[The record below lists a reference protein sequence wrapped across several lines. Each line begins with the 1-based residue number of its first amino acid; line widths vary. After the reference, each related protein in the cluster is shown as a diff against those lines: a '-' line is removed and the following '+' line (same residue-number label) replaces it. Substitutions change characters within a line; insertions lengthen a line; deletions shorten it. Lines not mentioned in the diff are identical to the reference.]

1 VLIDH
6 WPLVGLRVRTDRLEL
21 RLPTDDELAE
31 LADLAARGVHRPDER
46 PFLTPWTDLPPRE
59 LARGVV
65 QRHWRDRGLWTPY
78 QWTLELAVF
87 AHGRPV
93 GVQQMRAR
101 DFAVLREV
109 KSASWLGLEHQ
120 GRGVGSEMRAAML
133 HLAFAGL
140 DAEHAVTESFTDNP
154 APLAVSRK
162 LGYRPDG
169 ISRDVL
175 DGQVRVSQRLRL
187 TRRDWATSDRPAV
200 TVEGLD
206 DRCRELFGLGAPAV
220 PPTA

>member
-1 VLIDH
+1 MITDH
-6 WPLVGLRVRTDRLEL
+6 WPLLGLRLRTERLEL
-21 RLPTDDELAE
+21 RLPGDDDLAA
-31 LADLAARGVHRPDER
+31 LADLAVRGVHRPDER

-59 LARGVV
+59 LARRVV
-65 QRHWRDRGLWTPY
+65 QWQWQTRGQWTP
-78 QWTLELAVF
+78 QDWTLQLVVF
-87 AHGRPV
+87 EHGRPV
-93 GVQQMRAR
+93 GVQQMRGR

-120 GRGVGSEMRAAML
+120 GRGVGREMRAAML

-140 DAEHAVTESFTDNP
+140 DAEYAVTESFADNP
-154 APLAVSRK
+154 APLAVSKR

-175 DGQVRVSQRLRL
+175 DGEVRVSERLRL
-187 TRRDWATSDRPAV
+187 ARRDWAVADRPAV

-206 DRCRELFGLGAPAV
+206 ACRELFGIGSAA
-220 PPTA
+220 